1 MSAMEIVCKL
11 GIQEICNSTQE
22 ELFDW
27 VRIRFVVGI
36 GIALLVVIT
45 GHLLHIKHLNALPE
59 SLVTVL
65 WGTVLGVILYVAPW
79 GSAALSLDAELV
91 RLGFG
96 WALNLV
102 ALPIIIFESGW
113 SLRTR
118 DFVSQL
124 GYIMLFAIVGTVLS
138 LLVVAA
144 LIHWTAPLHGI
155 KTWRTALTYASLISS
170 VDPVAT
176 LATFNQLNVDPLL
189 FILVFG
195 ESQINDAV
203 AITVFDALNKHGLE
217 DPLQLLGTMAGSLF
231 GSIALGFALAIV
243 YVLVLRFCR
252 MGASPAQAILFV
264 FLSCFFT
271 FSLAECLGLSGIITV
286 VFNSILM
293 GSYVPP
299 HLSAESMALCSFLLK
314 QISTL
319 MDTVIFMFSGI
330 MAVFVVTKHLHQG
343 IIFGLVVLLFCL
355 IGRFASVVP
364 LSGLSNAI
372 KTSVAKRL
380 PRESDHII
388 TWKHMFMMWHSGLR
402 GGISLVLV
410 LDLGEWVDV
419 DEHSGAKDMM
429 VNGTFVVVVLYLLIF
444 GSTTGPCLRL
454 LGLPLGDQVPE
465 GCRLY
470 EKSDKQG
477 SAWMAL
483 KFLRNRVFR
492 PLLVGS
498 PGEAANDAEKADS
511 VDVEGPRVASQFA
524 LHSSRF
530 SFADVIL
537 STESGDFGP
546 GQITDDVRRASILS
560 LFGTMDP
567 THHDVFD
574 SPARRASA
582 RSKQTTPDCELGTG
596 GGQSGAPGSSL
607 SWQHSSPSTLDL

>member
-1 MSAMEIVCKL
+1 
-11 GIQEICNSTQE
+11 
-22 ELFDW
+22 
-27 VRIRFVVGI
+27 
-36 GIALLVVIT
+36 
-45 GHLLHIKHLNALPE
+45 
-59 SLVTVL
+59 
-65 WGTVLGVILYVAPW
+65 
-79 GSAALSLDAELV
+79 
-91 RLGFG
+91 
-96 WALNLV
+96 
-102 ALPIIIFESGW
+102 
-113 SLRTR
+113 
-118 DFVSQL
+118 
-124 GYIMLFAIVGTVLS
+124 
-138 LLVVAA
+138 
-144 LIHWTAPLHGI
+144 
-155 KTWRTALTYASLISS
+155 
-170 VDPVAT
+170 
-176 LATFNQLNVDPLL
+176 
-189 FILVFG
+189 
-195 ESQINDAV
+195 
-203 AITVFDALNKHGLE
+203 
-217 DPLQLLGTMAGSLF
+217 
-231 GSIALGFALAIV
+231 
-243 YVLVLRFCR
+243 
-252 MGASPAQAILFV
+252 
-264 FLSCFFT
+264 
-271 FSLAECLGLSGIITV
+271 
-286 VFNSILM
+286 
-293 GSYVPP
+293 
-299 HLSAESMALCSFLLK
+299 
-314 QISTL
+314 
-319 MDTVIFMFSGI
+319 
-330 MAVFVVTKHLHQG
+330 VTKHLHQG